1 MLRAAFLAASFVTI
15 VAPRIVAAQSAQ
27 SLRVGCN
34 ASDTY
39 GSGYFALD
47 RGFFTQAGLNVDL
60 ETVTNGAAI
69 AAGVTSGA
77 LDIGIASPGVLANA
91 SLRGLPFVMIAGAG
105 LTTPQAR
112 SIHLCVARTSPIRTA
127 KDLEGK
133 TIGVNGLGIFDY
145 LLDAWFAQ
153 SGADVTKVRLVE
165 VNFSEMA
172 AALERGTVD
181 AAAMTEFA
189 LTVAR
194 KPYNPRVLYDIEAAV
209 APRYLNSAWF
219 TTRDFAQRNP
229 DLVRRFTSAIYAAQ
243 KWANANQ
250 SDSAVIL
257 AKYSK
262 IDVDIIRSMTRVPWA
277 DALRPAEI
285 QPVLDAAAKYGA
297 LAHPVSAASL
307 IYTGPASG

>member
-1 MLRAAFLAASFVTI
+1 MIRSAFL
-15 VAPRIVAAQSAQ
+15 VAPLALTVLARAQAQTALQ

-47 RGFFTQAGLNVDL
+47 KGYFTQAGLNVDL
-60 ETVTNGAAI
+60 ETVSNGAAI
-69 AAGVTSGA
+69 AAGATSGA
-77 LDIGIASPGVLANA
+77 LDIGIATPAVLANA

-105 LTTPQAR
+105 LTTPTAR
-112 SIHLCVARTSPIRTA
+112 SIHLIVSRTSTLRTA

-145 LLDAWFAQ
+145 MLDAWFAQ
-153 SGADVTKVRLVE
+153 NGADVSKVRLVE

-172 AALERGTVD
+172 TALDRGTLD
-181 AAAMTEFA
+181 AAAITEFA

-194 KPYNPRVLYDIEAAV
+194 KPYAPRIIAEIEASI

-229 DLVRRFTSAIYAAQ
+229 DLVRRFITAIYAAQ

-262 IDVDIIRSMTRVPWA
+262 IDLDVIRSMTRVPWA
-277 DALRPAEI
+277 DALRPSEI
-285 QPVLDAAAKYGA
+285 QPVLDVAARYGA
-297 LAHPVSAASL
+297 LARPVSAASL
-307 IYTGPASG
+307 IYTGAQTG

>member
-1 MLRAAFLAASFVTI
+1 MNRASFV
-15 VAPRIVAAQSAQ
+15 AASGALVTMNTPYAALAQ
-27 SLRVGCN
+27 TAALSLRVGCN
-34 ASDTY
+34 PSDTY
-39 GSGYFALD
+39 GSGYFAQD
-47 RGFFTQAGLNVDL
+47 AGFFTRAGLSVDL

-77 LDIGIASPGVLANA
+77 LDVGIASPGVLANA

-145 LLDAWFAQ
+145 LIDAWFAQ
-153 SGADVTKVRLVE
+153 SGADVSKVRLVE

-194 KPYNPRVLYDIEAAV
+194 KPYNPRVLYDIEAAI

-219 TTRDFAQRNP
+219 TTREFAQRNS
-229 DLVRRFTSAIYAAQ
+229 DAVHRFVTAIYAAQ
-243 KWANANQ
+243 AWANTHQ
-250 SDSAVIL
+250 SDSAAIL

-262 IDVDIIRSMTRVPWA
+262 IDVGIIRSMTRVPWA
-277 DALRPAEI
+277 DALRTSEI

-297 LAHPVSAASL
+297 LARPVAATSL
-307 IYTGPASG
+307 IYTE